1 VGSDPGQHDFDW
13 DIATW
18 ETHQKR
24 LLHPLTGSTTWVS
37 YSGTDVVR
45 NIWGGRGNV
54 GVIEA
59 DGPAGRLELLG
70 VRLYNPKTHLWSI
83 YFANIS
89 TGTLS
94 VPSVGGFKNGRGEF
108 YDEETLNGGPFWF
121 ASVSQILR
129 RIQFISIR
137 HSRRT
142 GATPGRE
149 LHRSRDTDKRRQER
163 AVTSTQRNT
172 YETNT
177 P

>member
-108 YDEETLNGGPFWF
+108 YDEETLNGRPILVRF
-121 ASVSQILR
+121 SVSDITSNSVHFDQAFSADWGNTWEGTSSF
-129 RIQFISIR
+129 QR
-137 HSRRT
+137 H
-142 GATPGRE
+142 GQTPARA
-149 LHRSRDTDKRRQER
+149 RSDVDPEEH
-163 AVTSTQRNT
+163 V
-172 YETNT
+172 
-177 P
+177 